1 VISIV
6 ATGDSLAT
14 MRLSVYDEESYRN
27 MLQILRSA
35 DVSFTNLEM
44 LLGNFESAPAAE
56 SGGTYVMGEPFMA
69 EELKWMG
76 FNLYARANNHS
87 MDFGEGGLRS
97 TTKILD
103 QLGMLHAGVGENLAM
118 ARSPVYLETKNG
130 RVAMVSMSSSFASFG
145 RAGEARKD
153 IIGRPGLS
161 PLRYQMKL
169 VVPYRLVR
177 QLRQVFKAAGVPV
190 RQEKEGVFSVMN
202 MRFSGGRKPE
212 LVTTPNESDMRGIL
226 ASIKDAKRQADYVLV
241 SLHAHEPRG
250 SDRERPAE
258 FIEIFCRKCLDSGA
272 SAVIGHGPHLLRGV
286 EIYKKRPIMYSLGNF
301 IFMNETVR
309 FQPSENY
316 ERQGLTWDATPADFY
331 DARVRKGRK
340 AEGGFKWFTYEPL
353 YWEGAIANMTF
364 DGDSLGNIHLYPI
377 TLGFDKKRPQRG
389 RPTLAEGKQAKA
401 ILERIRRLSLPYGT
415 KMDIGENVGKIVL

>member
-14 MRLSVYDEESYRN
+14 MRLSVFDEEPYRS

-97 TTKILD
+97 TTRVLD
-103 QLGMLHAGVGENLAM
+103 QLSVPHAGVGESLAM

-130 RVAMVSMSSSFASFG
+130 RIAMVSMSSTFASFG
-145 RAGEARKD
+145 RAGDTRRD
-153 IIGRPGLS
+153 MLGRPGLN
-161 PLRYQMKL
+161 PLRYQAKL
-169 VVPYRLVR
+169 IVPHKLIR
-177 QLRQVFKAAGVPV
+177 QLKQIFKEAGVPV
-190 RQEKEGVFSVMN
+190 RQEKGGVFSVMN
-202 MRFSGGRKPE
+202 LRFAGGRKAD
-212 LVTTPNESDMRGIL
+212 LVTTPNELDMKGIL
-226 ASIKDAKRQADYVLV
+226 VSIRDAKRQADYVLV

-258 FIEIFCRKCLDSGA
+258 FIETFCRKCLDAGA

-316 ERQGLTWDATPADFY
+316 ERQGLAWDSTPADFY
-331 DARVRKGRK
+331 DARVRKGKK
-340 AEGGFKWFTYEPL
+340 AEGGFKWFTYDPV
-353 YWEGAIANMTF
+353 YWEGAIAKMSF
-364 DGDSLGNIHLYPI
+364 DGSALRELHLYPL

-389 RPTLAEGKQAKA
+389 RPMLAEGKHAKA
-401 ILERIRRLSLPYGT
+401 ILERIRKLSLPYGT
-415 KMDIGENVGKIVL
+415 KMDIVENVGKVVL